1 MIVTELSKGSKFTLF
16 QVKNRFTGRVHYK
29 IKTDNWAWRN
39 SGDNPSLTIEEVR
52 KHFNPGGSGASRFA
66 YSWKFSNRAD
76 AEKLLMLAILKWG
89 S

>member
-1 MIVTELSKGSKFTLF
+1 MVVTELSKGSKFTLF

-29 IKTDNWAWRN
+29 IKTDSWSWNNGRDPAKA
-39 SGDNPSLTIEEVR
+39 TIEEVR

-89 S
+89 A